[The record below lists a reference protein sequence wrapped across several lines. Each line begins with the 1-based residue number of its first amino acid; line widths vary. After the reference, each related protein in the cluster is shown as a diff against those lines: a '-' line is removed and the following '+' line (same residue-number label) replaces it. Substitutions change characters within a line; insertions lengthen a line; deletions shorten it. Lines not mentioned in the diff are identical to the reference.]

1 MSEFIAVGTVL
12 SDRYEILENIGS
24 GGMAHV
30 YKAHCRK
37 LNRNVAIKVLR
48 SEFTGDEAFVHR
60 FETEAQAAAAISH
73 ANIVAVYDVGSS
85 DGLHYIVMELLDGI
99 TLKEYIEKHGALEW
113 KQAVQFELQICA
125 ALECAH
131 KHNIIHHDIKP
142 QNMMITEDGTLKVTD
157 FGIARAT
164 GSSTTLAGE
173 AGGALGSVHYCS
185 PEQARGGFTDE
196 KSDLYSA
203 GVVLYE
209 MLTGK
214 VPFDAEMPVAVAMK
228 HMNEELV
235 PVTEQV
241 SELPADLDVVI
252 SKTVNR
258 ERRNRY
264 ASATEMIGDLEAL
277 LQGESVEA
285 IGDTEPATRKRRGG
299 ASGKTKG
306 KTKLT
311 KSDIWIILG
320 SVFCALALVFGVFAL
335 FMSSG
340 GQRNEV
346 QVPNV
351 LEMTQ
356 EEAEKVL
363 KKSKLKMDVEEVV
376 YDTKYEEGIVI
387 EQNPVDGKIVQKGF
401 RVKVRVSGG
410 APELKIPNV
419 LNMPEKDAVAEL
431 ESCGFKVIKRSQ
443 YSENVPKNA
452 VVRQNPEAGEKAN
465 QGDTVTIYVN
475 DSAEEGVV
483 PDLSGLTVAVAK
495 SNLEAAGFKLGT
507 VTEEESG
514 IEKGLV
520 IRQSPVAGTPI
531 EKGDHISLV
540 ISAGNQEAQTETPN
554 GGVDAPAQEPAE
566 EVKIKTISVPIP
578 QDKEVTHVRIVA
590 NGTVIH
596 DATHSKTEGTFD
608 LRVTG
613 KKDVQLEIYH
623 DGAYKGTQKIYF

>member
-1 MSEFIAVGTVL
+1 MSEFIATGTVL

-60 FETEAQAAAAISH
+60 FGTEAQAAAAISH

-85 DGLHYIVMELLDGI
+85 DGLHYIVMELLEGV
-99 TLKEYIEKHGALEW
+99 TLKEYIEKHGALGW

-131 KHNIIHHDIKP
+131 KHHIIHHDIKP
-142 QNMMITEDGTLKVTD
+142 QNMMIMEDGTLKVTD

-164 GSSTTLAGE
+164 GSSTTVAGE

-241 SELPADLDVVI
+241 PELPSDLDVVI

-258 ERRNRY
+258 EKRNRY
-264 ASATEMIGDLEAL
+264 ASATEMMQDLEAIL
-277 LQGESVEA
+277 HGDKVEA
-285 IGDTEPATRKRRGG
+285 IGDAEPAPRKRKGNTD
-299 ASGKTKG
+299 GKSKKKMKLSKG
-306 KTKLT
+306 DL
-311 KSDIWIILG
+311 WIILG
-320 SVFCALALVFGVFAL
+320 SVFCALALVVGMFVL

-346 QVPNV
+346 QVPNIV
-351 LEMTQ
+351 EMTQ
-356 EEAEKVL
+356 EEAEKAL

-376 YDTKYEEGIVI
+376 YDTKHEEGIVV
-387 EQNPVDGKIVQKGF
+387 EQDPVEGKIVQKGF
-401 RVKVRVSGG
+401 RIKVRVSGG
-410 APELKIPNV
+410 APELKIPSV
-419 LNMPEKDAVAEL
+419 VNMPVKDATAEL
-431 ESCGFKVIKRSQ
+431 ESCGFKVIRRSQ
-443 YSENVPKNA
+443 YSETAPKNV

-465 QGDTVTIYVN
+465 KGDTVTIYVN
-475 DSAEEGVV
+475 DNIEEGTV
-483 PDLSGLTVAVAK
+483 PDLYGLTVAVAK
-495 SNLEAAGFKLGT
+495 TNLEAAGFKLGA
-507 VTEEESG
+507 VTEEKSD

-531 EKGDHISLV
+531 EKGGSISLIV
-540 ISAGNQEAQTETPN
+540 SAGKQEEQTPSN
-554 GGVDAPAQEPAE
+554 GTGDAPAQEPAE
-566 EVKIKTISVPIP
+566 EIKIKTISVPIP
-578 QDKEVTHVRIVA
+578 QNNEVTHVRIVA

-596 DATHSKTEGTFD
+596 DATHTKTEGTFD

-613 KKDVQLEIYH
+613 KKEVHLEIYH
-623 DGAYKGTQKIYF
+623 DGVYKGTQKIYF